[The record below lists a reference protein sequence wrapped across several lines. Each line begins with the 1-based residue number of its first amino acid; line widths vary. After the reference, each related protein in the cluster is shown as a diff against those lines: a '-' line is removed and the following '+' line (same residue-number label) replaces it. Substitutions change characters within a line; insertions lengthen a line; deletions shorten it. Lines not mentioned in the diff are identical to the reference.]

1 MATTS
6 FKIESEIYSE
16 LTWIPRQ
23 PTIQDFYDVFYNFGI
38 PLYLRNTLIV
48 ALTTT
53 TAVVI
58 ISVMAAYAF
67 TRLRFPG
74 RAAMACGVL
83 FVYLVPGSLLLIPM
97 YLIIVNLRLKDSY
110 MGLVIANM
118 SFSVPFCTWL
128 LMDYLRNISREMEE
142 ASMIDGCTRLM
153 SLWHIVIPL
162 SVPGIV
168 TAAIFIFNNVW
179 NEFIFALVLAQD
191 DAHKMISVGLANFY
205 RADYYN
211 GWSDDGWFAYRH
223 DTGHALVYLL
233 GAVICCFGVG
243 SRCREGVII
252 RRFSETTCYET
263 WVSNKKKPPTLGR
276 RLFAIELF
284 RLHRGVV
291 LEIYILSYDCYQQ
304 KTWLT
309 V

>member
-1 MATTS
+1 MTTLIDRIPESTFRVISIIVIATLLLMIVFPLYFMATTA

-23 PTIQDFYDVFYNFGI
+23 PTIQNFYDVFYNFGI

-58 ISVMAAYAF
+58 ISVMAAYAL

-74 RAAMACGVL
+74 RAAMARGVL

-110 MGLVIANM
+110 VGLVIANM

-128 LMDYLRNISREMEE
+128 LMGYLRSISKEMEE

-205 RADYYN
+205 RADYYM
-211 GWSDDGWFAYRH
+211 
-223 DTGHALVYLL
+223 
-233 GAVICCFGVG
+233 VG
-243 SRCREGVII
+243 PMMAGSLIAM
-252 RRFSETTCYET
+252 T
-263 WVSNKKKPPTLGR
+263 P
-276 RLFAIELF
+276 
-284 RLHRGVV
+284 VV
-291 LEIYILSYDCYQQ
+291 LLYILAQQ
-304 KTWLT
+304 YVVSGLAAGAEG
-309 V
+309 